1 MMLPTRPNSGWL
13 QYEWCVMHWVT
24 GPPRRGANGDCV
36 VFGSGYC
43 MALWCNAVRPMWRES
58 QEWQRLLRR
67 EHQRPRARTP
77 LGTSSYRS
85 GARSWAATHSNIPHR
100 VKDCWQRDTI
110 VEMHAS
116 IPGNPSIAHTFAR
129 SCIPNVLAAIQIVPH
144 PCSPLQPG
152 QVPPAGCVQDSGRA
166 EDPFPAETA
175 SGLAA
180 GAKAQLCGRPPP

>member
-1 MMLPTRPNSGWL
+1 MMLPTRHNSGWL

-43 MALWCNAVRPMWRES
+43 MALWCNAVRPMP
-58 QEWQRLLRR
+58 EWQRLLRR

-77 LGTSSYRS
+77 LGTPSYRS
-85 GARSWAATHSNIPHR
+85 GARSWAAPHSNIPDR
-100 VKDCWQRDTI
+100 VKDCCQRDTI

-129 SCIPNVLAAIQIVPH
+129 SCIPNVFATIPIVPQPCAH
-144 PCSPLQPG
+144 CSPLPPG
-152 QVPPAGCVQDSGRA
+152 QVPPAGCVQVSGRA
-166 EDPFPAETA
+166 GP
-175 SGLAA
+175 A
-180 GAKAQLCGRPPP
+180 GAAGRPPRAIA